1 MKKAKMLSKLKKM
14 TGPTRLPVEEKPV
27 LMKGQI
33 AANVLNI
40 RAKAS
45 TDSDVVGKLKKND
58 IVEII
63 GIGEQWYEI
72 HHNDGNAFVFAK
84 FVEPLLKTG
93 RVNANKLNI
102 RSLPNLDAE
111 KIGLLTADKKIIIVD
126 EIDGW
131 YKIKYKES
139 FGYVFGKFIEITAD
153 KPGKTFLFQDPQ
165 LLTIPIEPAKK
176 VEVTG
181 NRIQQIVR
189 EAYNKYGNLLSH
201 LSNKLG
207 LELAASV
214 AVLSVESGG
223 VGIEKGRA
231 LIRFENHLFYKYW
244 GKFNEAKYRQHF
256 QFASGKNWL
265 GHKFRKDPDGEWIDF
280 HGDQD
285 KEYEALNFAR
295 SLDDEKAL
303 LSISMGLP
311 QILGSNSK
319 LIGYD
324 SVQEMF
330 ENFNKDIRYHIFA
343 LFDFFSPR
351 MIKYLK
357 GREFVNFAKYY
368 NGQGQA
374 RRYGKFIQD
383 YYEAFPKNLG

>member
-111 KIGLLTADKKIIIVD
+111 KLGLLTADKKIIIVD

>member
-33 AANVLNI
+33 DANVLNI
-40 RAKAS
+40 RSKAS
-45 TDSDVVGKLKKND
+45 TDSDVLGKLKRND

-63 GIGEQWYEI
+63 GIGEKWYEI
-72 HHNDGNAFVFAK
+72 HYNNGSAFVFAK
-84 FVEPLLKTG
+84 YIKPLLKSG
-93 RVNANKLNI
+93 RVNANLLNI

-111 KIGLLTADKKIIIVD
+111 KLGRLTKDKKVIIVD
-126 EIDGW
+126 EIDCW
-131 YKIKYKES
+131 YKIKFKES

-153 KPGKTFLFQDPQ
+153 KPGKVFLYQEPT
-165 LLTIPIEPAKK
+165 LLKIPVEPNKK
-176 VEVTG
+176 VAVTG
-181 NRIQQIVR
+181 NRIEQIVR
-189 EAYNKYGNLLSH
+189 SSYNKYGNLLSH
-201 LSNKLG
+201 LSDKLDI
-207 LELAASV
+207 ELAASV

-223 VGIEKGRA
+223 VGIDEGRA

-244 GKFNEAKYRQHF
+244 GKYNEAKFKKHF
-256 QFASGKNWL
+256 QFAAGKNWL
-265 GHKFRKDPDGEWIDF
+265 GHKFRKDPDGEWIQF

-285 KEYEALNFAR
+285 LEYEALNFAR

-311 QILGSNSK
+311 QILGSNAK

-351 MIKYLK
+351 MVKYLRN
-357 GREFVNFAKYY
+357 REFVNFAKYY

>member
-1 MKKAKMLSKLKKM
+1 MLSKLKKM
-14 TGPTRLPVEEKPV
+14 TGPTRLPVEEKPI

-33 AANVLNI
+33 IANVLNI
-40 RAKAS
+40 RSSAS
-45 TDSDVVGKLKKND
+45 TEGDVVGKLKKND
-58 IVEII
+58 VVDII
-63 GIGEQWYEI
+63 SIGENWYEI
-72 HHNDGNAFVFAK
+72 HYNNANAFVFAK
-84 FVEPLLKTG
+84 FVKPLLKSG
-93 RVNANKLNI
+93 IVNANLLNI
-102 RSLPNLDAE
+102 RSLPNKDSE
-111 KIGLLTADKKIIIVD
+111 KIGRLTKDNKVIIVD

-131 YKIKYKES
+131 YKIKFQET
-139 FGYVFGKFIEITAD
+139 FGYVFGQFIDID
-153 KPGKTFLFQDPQ
+153 KGAPKKTFLYQDLQ
-165 LLTIPIEPAKK
+165 LLKISVEPAKK
-176 VEVTG
+176 VDETG

-189 EAYNKYGNLLSH
+189 SSYNKYGNLLAH

-207 LELAASV
+207 IELAASV

-223 VGIEKGRA
+223 VGIDDGRA

-244 GKFNEAKYRQHF
+244 GKYNEAKYKQHF
-256 QFASGKNWL
+256 QFAAGKNWL
-265 GHKFRKDPDGEWIDF
+265 GHKYRKDPDGDWIDF

-285 KEYEALNFAR
+285 KEYDALNFAR

-330 ENFNKDIRYHIFA
+330 ENFNKDIRYHIFG

-357 GREFVNFAKYY
+357 NKEFVNFAKYY

>member
-14 TGPTRLPVEEKPV
+14 TGPTRLPVEEKPL

-33 AANVLNI
+33 IANALNI
-40 RAKAS
+40 RSKAS

-63 GIGEQWYEI
+63 SIGKKWYEI
-72 HHNDGNAFVFAK
+72 HYNNGNAFVFAK
-84 FVEPLLKTG
+84 FVKPLLKSG
-93 RVNANKLNI
+93 VVNANLLNI
-102 RSLPNLDAE
+102 RSLPNKDSE
-111 KIGLLTADKKIIIVD
+111 KIGRLTKDKKVIIVD

-131 YKIKYKES
+131 YKIKYKEA
-139 FGYVFGKFIEITAD
+139 FGYIFGKFIDINAG
-153 KPGKTFLFQDPQ
+153 KAGKTFLFQDPQ
-165 LLTIPIEPAKK
+165 LLKIPVEPAKK
-176 VEVTG
+176 VDVTG
-181 NRIQQIVR
+181 NRIQKIVR
-189 EAYNKYGNLLSH
+189 SSYNKYGSLLANLSD
-201 LSNKLG
+201 KLG
-207 LELAASV
+207 IELAASI

-223 VGIEKGRA
+223 VGIDDGRA

-244 GKFNEAKYRQHF
+244 GKFNEAKYKQHF
-256 QFASGKNWL
+256 QFAGGKNWL
-265 GHKFRKDPDGEWIDF
+265 GHKYRKDPDGEWIDF

-285 KEYEALNFAR
+285 KEYDVLNFAR

-324 SVQEMF
+324 TVQEMF

-351 MIKYLK
+351 MIKYLRNK
-357 GREFVNFAKYY
+357 EFVNFAKYY

-383 YYEAFPKNLG
+383 YYEAFPKN

>member
-14 TGPTRLPVEEKPV
+14 TGPTRMPVEEKPL

-33 AANVLNI
+33 IANVLNI
-40 RAKAS
+40 RSKAT

-63 GIGEQWYEI
+63 GIGEKWFEI
-72 HHNDGNAFVFAK
+72 QYNNDNAFVFAK
-84 FVEPLLKTG
+84 FVQPLLKSG
-93 RVNANKLNI
+93 KVNANLLNI
-102 RSLPNLDAE
+102 RSLPNLDSE
-111 KIGLLTADKKIIIVD
+111 KLGRLTRDKKVIIVD

-131 YKIKYKES
+131 YKIKFKES
-139 FGYVFGKFIEITAD
+139 FGYVFGKFIEISAD
-153 KPGKTFLFQDPQ
+153 KPGKTFLYEDLT
-165 LLTIPIEPAKK
+165 LLKVPVEPNKK
-176 VEVTG
+176 VDVTG
-181 NRIQQIVR
+181 NRIHQIVR
-189 EAYNKYGNLLSH
+189 ESYNKYGNLLSH

-207 LELAASV
+207 IELAASV

-223 VGIEKGRA
+223 VGIDDGRA

-244 GKFNEAKYRQHF
+244 GKYNQAKFKQHF
-256 QFASGKNWL
+256 QFASSKNWL
-265 GHKFRKDPDGEWIDF
+265 GHKFRKDPDGEWMNF

-319 LIGYD
+319 LIGYN

-357 GREFVNFAKYY
+357 RKEFVNFAKYY

-383 YYEAFPKNLG
+383 YYEAFPKNLS